1 MGGTE
6 SSNKT
11 MFHGK
16 IFSEQA
22 KHNQSSETCRCPRVD
37 LRLRNYQEVFTI
49 PLRQIL
55 VAKSVRS
62 LSSISLL
69 NHRISKARNRQ
80 SVLTF

>member
-16 IFSEQA
+16 IFSEKA
-22 KHNQSSETCRCPRVD
+22 KHKQSSETCPRVD